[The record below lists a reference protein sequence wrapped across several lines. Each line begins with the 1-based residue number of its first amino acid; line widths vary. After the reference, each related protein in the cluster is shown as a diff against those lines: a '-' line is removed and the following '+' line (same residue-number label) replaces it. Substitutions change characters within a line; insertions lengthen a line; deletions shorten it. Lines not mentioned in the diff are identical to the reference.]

1 MQLVLAGPVLVAPST
16 PGEKVED
23 PPVNFSKSSM
33 WGMRAHR
40 WNTAFHSP
48 RDPRVA
54 WSFDRKLVERYG
66 AKHQQRR
73 SDADGNSQK
82 SIKTSPFAFSATTP
96 RLPASNRLF
105 VDRFRGRKQ
114 DVFFNSTSQL
124 FSKSLKG

>member
-54 WSFDRKLVERYG
+54 WSFDKNIALRIFRDNAAASCFESAFCRSISW
-66 AKHQQRR
+66 AKAGRFFQLH
-73 SDADGNSQK
+73 
-82 SIKTSPFAFSATTP
+82 ISA
-96 RLPASNRLF
+96 
-105 VDRFRGRKQ
+105 VQ
-114 DVFFNSTSQL
+114 
-124 FSKSLKG
+124 